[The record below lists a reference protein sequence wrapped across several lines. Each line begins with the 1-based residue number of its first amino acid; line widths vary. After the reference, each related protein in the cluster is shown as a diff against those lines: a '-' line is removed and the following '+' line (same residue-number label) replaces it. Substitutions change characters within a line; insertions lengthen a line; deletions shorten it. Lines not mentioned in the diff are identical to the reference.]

1 MLVLYRDIDVLMKTY
16 KIMRNKRMS
25 GAFSPDLFNQVQRLT
40 HTTVTQFE
48 VKTSQN
54 AITQNFQAPLTFY
67 RKSDMIK
74 IIIIEMEFINEL
86 LATPATPEPTPEHV
100 GKLVMLVNWLPVGKL
115 KSLCFGFT
123 KYTLV
128 VHLSYIFSP

>member
-86 LATPATPEPTPEHV
+86 LATPATPEPTPEHC
-100 GKLVMLVNWLPVGKL
+100 GKLPVGKL